1 MHDLL
6 SYLRERLSRIGAG
19 NRADS
24 GPRLELPPDR
34 ALDER
39 RPAAALSESINLEE
53 ESVRLR
59 HALDL
64 HRAQTGGGGNWPF

>member
-6 SYLRERLSRIGAG
+6 SYLRERLTRVWTGTRA
-19 NRADS
+19 ADS
-24 GPRLELPPDR
+24 GPRPETPPDR

-39 RPAAALSESINLEE
+39 REGAAHSESINLKE

-59 HALDL
+59 HSLDL
-64 HRAQTGGGGNWPF
+64 HRAQTGGGWPF

>member
-6 SYLRERLSRIGAG
+6 SYLRERLTRIGAG
-19 NRADS
+19 YRATDS

-39 RPAAALSESINLEE
+39 RPAAVLQSPSK
-53 ESVRLR
+53 
-59 HALDL
+59 
-64 HRAQTGGGGNWPF
+64 